1 MILKKS
7 TKYYAFEEML
17 NIEISHEYK
26 LRSLFH
32 INACS
37 HNKIFVELVK
47 QELQNKLNFKIWIK

>member
-1 MILKKS
+1 MILKKL

-17 NIEISHEYK
+17 NIEIPHEYK
-26 LRSLFH
+26 LLSLFL

-37 HNKIFVELVK
+37 HNKNFVELVK